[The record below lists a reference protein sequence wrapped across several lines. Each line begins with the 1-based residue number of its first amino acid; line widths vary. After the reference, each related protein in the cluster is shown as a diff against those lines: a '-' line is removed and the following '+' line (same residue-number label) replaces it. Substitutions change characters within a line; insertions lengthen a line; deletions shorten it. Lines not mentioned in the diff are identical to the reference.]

1 MVGEIL
7 DTRIMVKKS
16 MKLYKDSKGLTRIL
30 HAKQL
35 GLKLLANVTYGY
47 TASSFTGR
55 MPCSE
60 IADSIVESGR
70 ATLERCIEFI
80 HSQLPKWGAKVV
92 YADTDSLFVSFPGKS
107 KDQAFAIGHEI
118 TDSITRMNPVPIK
131 LQFEKVYLPCVLLSK
146 KRYVGFKFETPEDTE
161 PVFDAKGIETVRRD
175 GCPAAAKCLETSLKI
190 LFRTKDISLVKAYLY
205 RQWGKIIEGRVSK
218 QDFIIAKEVKLGTY
232 RSKKSLPN
240 GAYIAEQ
247 KMAEDEQA
255 EPEYG
260 DRVPYVIV
268 YRKNKTTLRQSS
280 VTPEEAVND
289 ASLMVNAEYYIVK
302 QVIAPLQ
309 RVFSLMG
316 IDVNKWYADMP
327 KVSRAIQY
335 SNDYYAD
342 SEKAHPF
349 RPQQNTID
357 SYFKSKLCLV
367 CESNLVVGD
376 GKSVCDGCIDSES
389 KRASASL
396 KILYRVREDQDKYRK
411 VLEICRSCTSHST
424 ALDLD
429 NKCVSIDCPIYYSRA
444 VTKRKVLAAPF
455 HLSLEF

>member
-1 MVGEIL
+1 M
-7 DTRIMVKKS
+7 
-16 MKLYKDSKGLTRIL
+16 
-30 HAKQL
+30 
-35 GLKLLANVTYGY
+35 
-47 TASSFTGR
+47 
-55 MPCSE
+55 
-60 IADSIVESGR
+60 
-70 ATLERCIEFI
+70 
-80 HSQLPKWGAKVV
+80 
-92 YADTDSLFVSFPGKS
+92 
-107 KDQAFAIGHEI
+107 
-118 TDSITRMNPVPIK
+118 
-131 LQFEKVYLPCVLLSK
+131 
-146 KRYVGFKFETPEDTE
+146 
-161 PVFDAKGIETVRRD
+161 
-175 GCPAAAKCLETSLKI
+175 
-190 LFRTKDISLVKAYLY
+190 
-205 RQWGKIIEGRVSK
+205 
-218 QDFIIAKEVKLGTY
+218 
-232 RSKKSLPN
+232 
-240 GAYIAEQ
+240 
-247 KMAEDEQA
+247 
-255 EPEYG
+255 
-260 DRVPYVIV
+260 